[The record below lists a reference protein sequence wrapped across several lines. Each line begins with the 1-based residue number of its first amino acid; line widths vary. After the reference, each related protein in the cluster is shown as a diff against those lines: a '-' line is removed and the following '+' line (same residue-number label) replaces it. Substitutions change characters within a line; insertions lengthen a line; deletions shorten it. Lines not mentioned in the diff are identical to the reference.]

1 MGKGKTLELTSS
13 AFIRFLG
20 YRSPFQRH
28 NCSLMRDPEL
38 ETPGE
43 ATPRF
48 LTSET
53 T

>member
-1 MGKGKTLELTSS
+1 MGKGKTLELMSS

-20 YRSPFQRH
+20 YRSPFQH
-28 NCSLMRDPEL
+28 LNCSLMRDPEL